1 MLDERKEEAFC
12 TILREELQLATG
24 CTEPI
29 AVAYCA
35 ARLRQVLGQR
45 PCRILA
51 EVSGNILKNV
61 KSVVVPNTGGR
72 RGLPAAIAVG
82 MVAGDPEARLQ
93 VIAHVTEA
101 DAPAIGDYLDSTD
114 IRIDC
119 PPTPR
124 MLDIR
129 LTGWTGDGHRAVV
142 HVANNH
148 TNIIYVERD
157 GEVLL
162 EKPHSDSAEDNL
174 QDKSVFKYFLKRL
187 AQMLVTL
194 FIVSILVFVL
204 ANFIGDPVNML
215 VSPKAPP
222 EVREQVREELGLN
235 RPILEQYVSF
245 VTNAVKGDFGK
256 SYIYKVDVLSLI
268 AQRVPATLELV
279 FVSVVLA
286 LVISIPL
293 GVYAGAFPKRKSS
306 TLVMG
311 GSILG
316 ISLPSFF
323 IGIMLIYIFSL
334 KLHWFPSSGRGATAP
349 FLGMNFS
356 LFAPGGLKYIILP
369 AFTLSVTNIASLV
382 RLTRAG
388 VMENMRQ
395 DYIKFAR
402 AKGVSTRKVLFGHA
416 LKNALIPVITVFG
429 MEIGSLI
436 AFTTVTETIFSW
448 PGLGKLLIDSINSVD
463 RPVIVA
469 YLILTTVLFVFIN
482 FVVDLLYTVIDP
494 RIQFR

>member
-1 MLDERKEEAFC
+1 M
-12 TILREELQLATG
+12 
-24 CTEPI
+24 
-29 AVAYCA
+29 
-35 ARLRQVLGQR
+35 
-45 PCRILA
+45 
-51 EVSGNILKNV
+51 
-61 KSVVVPNTGGR
+61 
-72 RGLPAAIAVG
+72 
-82 MVAGDPEARLQ
+82 
-93 VIAHVTEA
+93 
-101 DAPAIGDYLDSTD
+101 
-114 IRIDC
+114 
-119 PPTPR
+119 
-124 MLDIR
+124 
-129 LTGWTGDGHRAVV
+129 
-142 HVANNH
+142 
-148 TNIIYVERD
+148 
-157 GEVLL
+157 
-162 EKPHSDSAEDNL
+162 
-174 QDKSVFKYFLKRL
+174 FKYFLKRL
-187 AQMLVTL
+187 AQMVVTL

-245 VTNAVKGDFGK
+245 VTNAFKGDFGK
-256 SYIYKVDVLSLI
+256 SYIYNVLSLI

-349 FLGMNFS
+349 FLGMDFS

-436 AFTTVTETIFSW
+436 AFTTVTETIYSW

-494 RIQFR
+494 RIEFR

>member
-1 MLDERKEEAFC
+1 M
-12 TILREELQLATG
+12 
-24 CTEPI
+24 
-29 AVAYCA
+29 
-35 ARLRQVLGQR
+35 
-45 PCRILA
+45 
-51 EVSGNILKNV
+51 
-61 KSVVVPNTGGR
+61 
-72 RGLPAAIAVG
+72 
-82 MVAGDPEARLQ
+82 
-93 VIAHVTEA
+93 
-101 DAPAIGDYLDSTD
+101 
-114 IRIDC
+114 
-119 PPTPR
+119 
-124 MLDIR
+124 
-129 LTGWTGDGHRAVV
+129 
-142 HVANNH
+142 
-148 TNIIYVERD
+148 
-157 GEVLL
+157 
-162 EKPHSDSAEDNL
+162 
-174 QDKSVFKYFLKRL
+174 FKYFLKRL
-187 AQMLVTL
+187 AQMVVTL

-245 VTNAVKGDFGK
+245 VTNALKGDFGK

-279 FVSVVLA
+279 LVSVVLA

-334 KLHWFPSSGRGATAP
+334 KLHWFPSSGRGATMP

-436 AFTTVTETIFSW
+436 AFTTVTETIYSW

-494 RIQFR
+494 RIEFR

>member
-1 MLDERKEEAFC
+1 
-12 TILREELQLATG
+12 
-24 CTEPI
+24 
-29 AVAYCA
+29 
-35 ARLRQVLGQR
+35 
-45 PCRILA
+45 
-51 EVSGNILKNV
+51 
-61 KSVVVPNTGGR
+61 
-72 RGLPAAIAVG
+72 
-82 MVAGDPEARLQ
+82 
-93 VIAHVTEA
+93 
-101 DAPAIGDYLDSTD
+101 
-114 IRIDC
+114 
-119 PPTPR
+119 
-124 MLDIR
+124 
-129 LTGWTGDGHRAVV
+129 
-142 HVANNH
+142 
-148 TNIIYVERD
+148 
-157 GEVLL
+157 
-162 EKPHSDSAEDNL
+162 
-174 QDKSVFKYFLKRL
+174 
-187 AQMLVTL
+187 
-194 FIVSILVFVL
+194 
-204 ANFIGDPVNML
+204 
-215 VSPKAPP
+215 
-222 EVREQVREELGLN
+222 
-235 RPILEQYVSF
+235 
-245 VTNAVKGDFGK
+245 
-256 SYIYKVDVLSLI
+256 
-268 AQRVPATLELV
+268 
-279 FVSVVLA
+279 
-286 LVISIPL
+286 
-293 GVYAGAFPKRKSS
+293 
-306 TLVMG
+306 MG

-436 AFTTVTETIFSW
+436 AFTTVTETIYSW

>member
-1 MLDERKEEAFC
+1 M
-12 TILREELQLATG
+12 
-24 CTEPI
+24 
-29 AVAYCA
+29 
-35 ARLRQVLGQR
+35 
-45 PCRILA
+45 
-51 EVSGNILKNV
+51 
-61 KSVVVPNTGGR
+61 
-72 RGLPAAIAVG
+72 
-82 MVAGDPEARLQ
+82 
-93 VIAHVTEA
+93 
-101 DAPAIGDYLDSTD
+101 
-114 IRIDC
+114 
-119 PPTPR
+119 
-124 MLDIR
+124 
-129 LTGWTGDGHRAVV
+129 
-142 HVANNH
+142 
-148 TNIIYVERD
+148 
-157 GEVLL
+157 
-162 EKPHSDSAEDNL
+162 
-174 QDKSVFKYFLKRL
+174 FKYFLKRL
-187 AQMLVTL
+187 AQMVVTL

-245 VTNAVKGDFGK
+245 VTNALKGDFGK

-279 FVSVVLA
+279 LVSVVLA

-334 KLHWFPSSGRGATAP
+334 KLHWFPSSGRGATIP

-436 AFTTVTETIFSW
+436 AFTTVTETIYSW
-448 PGLGKLLIDSINSVD
+448 PGLGKLLIDAINSVD

-494 RIQFR
+494 RIEFR

>member
-1 MLDERKEEAFC
+1 M
-12 TILREELQLATG
+12 
-24 CTEPI
+24 
-29 AVAYCA
+29 
-35 ARLRQVLGQR
+35 
-45 PCRILA
+45 
-51 EVSGNILKNV
+51 
-61 KSVVVPNTGGR
+61 
-72 RGLPAAIAVG
+72 
-82 MVAGDPEARLQ
+82 
-93 VIAHVTEA
+93 
-101 DAPAIGDYLDSTD
+101 
-114 IRIDC
+114 
-119 PPTPR
+119 
-124 MLDIR
+124 
-129 LTGWTGDGHRAVV
+129 
-142 HVANNH
+142 
-148 TNIIYVERD
+148 
-157 GEVLL
+157 
-162 EKPHSDSAEDNL
+162 
-174 QDKSVFKYFLKRL
+174 FKYFLKRL

-245 VTNAVKGDFGK
+245 VTNAFKGDFGK

-395 DYIKFAR
+395 DYIK
-402 AKGVSTRKVLFGHA
+402 STRHFPACSHNFPKAGDARFQGRSRLFC
-416 LKNALIPVITVFG
+416 L
-429 MEIGSLI
+429 
-436 AFTTVTETIFSW
+436 
-448 PGLGKLLIDSINSVD
+448 LGKFPYLDESRRILMAVSSKTSSKTRFYYTATRRISSAAVQPSIW
-463 RPVIVA
+463 A
-469 YLILTTVLFVFIN
+469 
-482 FVVDLLYTVIDP
+482 
-494 RIQFR
+494 

>member
-1 MLDERKEEAFC
+1 M
-12 TILREELQLATG
+12 
-24 CTEPI
+24 
-29 AVAYCA
+29 
-35 ARLRQVLGQR
+35 
-45 PCRILA
+45 
-51 EVSGNILKNV
+51 
-61 KSVVVPNTGGR
+61 
-72 RGLPAAIAVG
+72 
-82 MVAGDPEARLQ
+82 
-93 VIAHVTEA
+93 
-101 DAPAIGDYLDSTD
+101 
-114 IRIDC
+114 
-119 PPTPR
+119 
-124 MLDIR
+124 
-129 LTGWTGDGHRAVV
+129 
-142 HVANNH
+142 
-148 TNIIYVERD
+148 
-157 GEVLL
+157 
-162 EKPHSDSAEDNL
+162 
-174 QDKSVFKYFLKRL
+174 FKYFLKRL
-187 AQMLVTL
+187 AQMVVTL

-235 RPILEQYVSF
+235 KPILEQYVSF
-245 VTNAVKGDFGK
+245 VTNALKGDFGK

-268 AQRVPATLELV
+268 VQRLPATLELV
-279 FVSVVLA
+279 LVSAVLA

-311 GSILG
+311 SSILG

-334 KLHWFPSSGRGATAP
+334 KLHWFPSSGRGATMP

-369 AFTLSVTNIASLV
+369 ALTLSVTNIASLV

-436 AFTTVTETIFSW
+436 AFTTVTETIYSW

-494 RIQFR
+494 RIDFR

>member
-1 MLDERKEEAFC
+1 M
-12 TILREELQLATG
+12 
-24 CTEPI
+24 
-29 AVAYCA
+29 
-35 ARLRQVLGQR
+35 
-45 PCRILA
+45 
-51 EVSGNILKNV
+51 
-61 KSVVVPNTGGR
+61 
-72 RGLPAAIAVG
+72 
-82 MVAGDPEARLQ
+82 
-93 VIAHVTEA
+93 
-101 DAPAIGDYLDSTD
+101 
-114 IRIDC
+114 
-119 PPTPR
+119 
-124 MLDIR
+124 
-129 LTGWTGDGHRAVV
+129 
-142 HVANNH
+142 
-148 TNIIYVERD
+148 
-157 GEVLL
+157 
-162 EKPHSDSAEDNL
+162 
-174 QDKSVFKYFLKRL
+174 FKYFLKRL
-187 AQMLVTL
+187 AQMVVTL

-245 VTNAVKGDFGK
+245 VTNALKGDFGK

-279 FVSVVLA
+279 LVSVVLA

-349 FLGMNFS
+349 FLGMDFS

-369 AFTLSVTNIASLV
+369 ALTLSVTNIASLV

-436 AFTTVTETIFSW
+436 AFTTVTETIYSW

-494 RIQFR
+494 RIEFR

>member
-1 MLDERKEEAFC
+1 M
-12 TILREELQLATG
+12 
-24 CTEPI
+24 
-29 AVAYCA
+29 
-35 ARLRQVLGQR
+35 
-45 PCRILA
+45 
-51 EVSGNILKNV
+51 
-61 KSVVVPNTGGR
+61 
-72 RGLPAAIAVG
+72 
-82 MVAGDPEARLQ
+82 
-93 VIAHVTEA
+93 
-101 DAPAIGDYLDSTD
+101 
-114 IRIDC
+114 
-119 PPTPR
+119 
-124 MLDIR
+124 
-129 LTGWTGDGHRAVV
+129 
-142 HVANNH
+142 
-148 TNIIYVERD
+148 
-157 GEVLL
+157 
-162 EKPHSDSAEDNL
+162 
-174 QDKSVFKYFLKRL
+174 FKYFLKRL
-187 AQMLVTL
+187 AQMVVTL

-245 VTNAVKGDFGK
+245 VTNALKGDFGK

-279 FVSVVLA
+279 LVSVVLA

-306 TLVMG
+306 TVVMG

-436 AFTTVTETIFSW
+436 AFTTVTETIYSW

-494 RIQFR
+494 RIEFR

>member
-1 MLDERKEEAFC
+1 M
-12 TILREELQLATG
+12 
-24 CTEPI
+24 
-29 AVAYCA
+29 
-35 ARLRQVLGQR
+35 
-45 PCRILA
+45 
-51 EVSGNILKNV
+51 
-61 KSVVVPNTGGR
+61 
-72 RGLPAAIAVG
+72 
-82 MVAGDPEARLQ
+82 
-93 VIAHVTEA
+93 
-101 DAPAIGDYLDSTD
+101 
-114 IRIDC
+114 
-119 PPTPR
+119 
-124 MLDIR
+124 
-129 LTGWTGDGHRAVV
+129 
-142 HVANNH
+142 
-148 TNIIYVERD
+148 
-157 GEVLL
+157 
-162 EKPHSDSAEDNL
+162 
-174 QDKSVFKYFLKRL
+174 FKYFLKRL

-279 FVSVVLA
+279 SVSVVLA

>member
-1 MLDERKEEAFC
+1 M
-12 TILREELQLATG
+12 
-24 CTEPI
+24 
-29 AVAYCA
+29 
-35 ARLRQVLGQR
+35 
-45 PCRILA
+45 
-51 EVSGNILKNV
+51 
-61 KSVVVPNTGGR
+61 
-72 RGLPAAIAVG
+72 
-82 MVAGDPEARLQ
+82 
-93 VIAHVTEA
+93 
-101 DAPAIGDYLDSTD
+101 
-114 IRIDC
+114 
-119 PPTPR
+119 
-124 MLDIR
+124 
-129 LTGWTGDGHRAVV
+129 
-142 HVANNH
+142 
-148 TNIIYVERD
+148 
-157 GEVLL
+157 
-162 EKPHSDSAEDNL
+162 
-174 QDKSVFKYFLKRL
+174 FKYFLKRL
-187 AQMLVTL
+187 AQMVVTL

-245 VTNAVKGDFGK
+245 VTNALKGDFGK

-268 AQRVPATLELV
+268 VQRVPATLELV

-334 KLHWFPSSGRGATAP
+334 KLHWFPSSGRGATMP

-369 AFTLSVTNIASLV
+369 ALTLSVTNIASLV

-436 AFTTVTETIFSW
+436 AFTTVTETIYSW

-494 RIQFR
+494 RIDFR

>member
-1 MLDERKEEAFC
+1 M
-12 TILREELQLATG
+12 
-24 CTEPI
+24 
-29 AVAYCA
+29 
-35 ARLRQVLGQR
+35 
-45 PCRILA
+45 
-51 EVSGNILKNV
+51 
-61 KSVVVPNTGGR
+61 
-72 RGLPAAIAVG
+72 
-82 MVAGDPEARLQ
+82 
-93 VIAHVTEA
+93 
-101 DAPAIGDYLDSTD
+101 
-114 IRIDC
+114 
-119 PPTPR
+119 
-124 MLDIR
+124 
-129 LTGWTGDGHRAVV
+129 
-142 HVANNH
+142 
-148 TNIIYVERD
+148 
-157 GEVLL
+157 
-162 EKPHSDSAEDNL
+162 
-174 QDKSVFKYFLKRL
+174 FKYFLKRL
-187 AQMLVTL
+187 AQMVVTL

-245 VTNAVKGDFGK
+245 VTNALKGDFGK
-256 SYIYKVDVLSLI
+256 SYIYRVDVLSLI

-279 FVSVVLA
+279 LVSVVLA

-334 KLHWFPSSGRGATAP
+334 KLHWFPSSGRGATIP

-436 AFTTVTETIFSW
+436 AFTTVTETIYSW

-494 RIQFR
+494 RIEFR

>member
-1 MLDERKEEAFC
+1 M
-12 TILREELQLATG
+12 
-24 CTEPI
+24 
-29 AVAYCA
+29 
-35 ARLRQVLGQR
+35 
-45 PCRILA
+45 
-51 EVSGNILKNV
+51 
-61 KSVVVPNTGGR
+61 
-72 RGLPAAIAVG
+72 
-82 MVAGDPEARLQ
+82 
-93 VIAHVTEA
+93 
-101 DAPAIGDYLDSTD
+101 
-114 IRIDC
+114 
-119 PPTPR
+119 
-124 MLDIR
+124 
-129 LTGWTGDGHRAVV
+129 
-142 HVANNH
+142 
-148 TNIIYVERD
+148 
-157 GEVLL
+157 
-162 EKPHSDSAEDNL
+162 
-174 QDKSVFKYFLKRL
+174 FKYFLKRL
-187 AQMLVTL
+187 AQMVVTL

-245 VTNAVKGDFGK
+245 VTNALKGDFGK

-279 FVSVVLA
+279 LVSVVLA

-334 KLHWFPSSGRGATAP
+334 KLHWFPSSGRGATIP

-436 AFTTVTETIFSW
+436 AFTTVTETIYSW

-494 RIQFR
+494 RIEFR

>member
-1 MLDERKEEAFC
+1 M
-12 TILREELQLATG
+12 
-24 CTEPI
+24 
-29 AVAYCA
+29 
-35 ARLRQVLGQR
+35 
-45 PCRILA
+45 
-51 EVSGNILKNV
+51 
-61 KSVVVPNTGGR
+61 
-72 RGLPAAIAVG
+72 
-82 MVAGDPEARLQ
+82 
-93 VIAHVTEA
+93 
-101 DAPAIGDYLDSTD
+101 
-114 IRIDC
+114 
-119 PPTPR
+119 
-124 MLDIR
+124 
-129 LTGWTGDGHRAVV
+129 
-142 HVANNH
+142 
-148 TNIIYVERD
+148 
-157 GEVLL
+157 
-162 EKPHSDSAEDNL
+162 
-174 QDKSVFKYFLKRL
+174 FKYFLKRL
-187 AQMLVTL
+187 AQMVVTL

-245 VTNAVKGDFGK
+245 VTNALKGDFGK

-279 FVSVVLA
+279 LVSVVLA

-334 KLHWFPSSGRGATAP
+334 KLHWFPSSGRGATIP

-402 AKGVSTRKVLFGHA
+402 AKGVSTRKVLFGHT

-436 AFTTVTETIFSW
+436 AFTTVTETIYSW

-494 RIQFR
+494 RIEFR

>member
-1 MLDERKEEAFC
+1 M
-12 TILREELQLATG
+12 
-24 CTEPI
+24 
-29 AVAYCA
+29 
-35 ARLRQVLGQR
+35 
-45 PCRILA
+45 
-51 EVSGNILKNV
+51 
-61 KSVVVPNTGGR
+61 
-72 RGLPAAIAVG
+72 
-82 MVAGDPEARLQ
+82 
-93 VIAHVTEA
+93 
-101 DAPAIGDYLDSTD
+101 
-114 IRIDC
+114 
-119 PPTPR
+119 
-124 MLDIR
+124 
-129 LTGWTGDGHRAVV
+129 
-142 HVANNH
+142 
-148 TNIIYVERD
+148 
-157 GEVLL
+157 
-162 EKPHSDSAEDNL
+162 
-174 QDKSVFKYFLKRL
+174 FKYSLKRL
-187 AQMLVTL
+187 AQMVVTL

-245 VTNAVKGDFGK
+245 VTNALKGDFGK

-268 AQRVPATLELV
+268 VQRVPATLELV

-334 KLHWFPSSGRGATAP
+334 KLHWFPSSGRGATIP

-369 AFTLSVTNIASLV
+369 ALTLSVTNIASLV

-436 AFTTVTETIFSW
+436 AFTTVTETIYSW

-494 RIQFR
+494 RIDFR

>member
-1 MLDERKEEAFC
+1 M
-12 TILREELQLATG
+12 
-24 CTEPI
+24 
-29 AVAYCA
+29 
-35 ARLRQVLGQR
+35 
-45 PCRILA
+45 
-51 EVSGNILKNV
+51 
-61 KSVVVPNTGGR
+61 
-72 RGLPAAIAVG
+72 
-82 MVAGDPEARLQ
+82 
-93 VIAHVTEA
+93 
-101 DAPAIGDYLDSTD
+101 
-114 IRIDC
+114 
-119 PPTPR
+119 
-124 MLDIR
+124 
-129 LTGWTGDGHRAVV
+129 
-142 HVANNH
+142 
-148 TNIIYVERD
+148 
-157 GEVLL
+157 
-162 EKPHSDSAEDNL
+162 
-174 QDKSVFKYFLKRL
+174 FKYFLKRL
-187 AQMLVTL
+187 AQMVVTL

-245 VTNAVKGDFGK
+245 VTNALKGDFGK

-279 FVSVVLA
+279 LVSVVLA

-334 KLHWFPSSGRGATAP
+334 KLHWFPSSGRGATMP

-436 AFTTVTETIFSW
+436 AFTTVTETIYSW

-494 RIQFR
+494 RINFR

>member
-1 MLDERKEEAFC
+1 M
-12 TILREELQLATG
+12 
-24 CTEPI
+24 
-29 AVAYCA
+29 
-35 ARLRQVLGQR
+35 
-45 PCRILA
+45 
-51 EVSGNILKNV
+51 
-61 KSVVVPNTGGR
+61 
-72 RGLPAAIAVG
+72 
-82 MVAGDPEARLQ
+82 
-93 VIAHVTEA
+93 
-101 DAPAIGDYLDSTD
+101 
-114 IRIDC
+114 
-119 PPTPR
+119 
-124 MLDIR
+124 
-129 LTGWTGDGHRAVV
+129 
-142 HVANNH
+142 
-148 TNIIYVERD
+148 
-157 GEVLL
+157 
-162 EKPHSDSAEDNL
+162 
-174 QDKSVFKYFLKRL
+174 FKYFLKRL
-187 AQMLVTL
+187 AQMVVTL

-245 VTNAVKGDFGK
+245 ITNAFKGDFGK
-256 SYIYKVDVLSLI
+256 SYIYKVDALSLI
-268 AQRVPATLELV
+268 AQRVPA
-279 FVSVVLA
+279 
-286 LVISIPL
+286 IPL

-306 TLVMG
+306 TLVLG

-349 FLGMNFS
+349 FLGMDFS

-369 AFTLSVTNIASLV
+369 ALTLSVPNIASLV

-402 AKGVSTRKVLFGHA
+402 AKGVSTRKVLLGHA

-436 AFTTVTETIFSW
+436 AFTTVTETIYSW

-494 RIQFR
+494 RIKIR

>member
-1 MLDERKEEAFC
+1 M
-12 TILREELQLATG
+12 
-24 CTEPI
+24 
-29 AVAYCA
+29 
-35 ARLRQVLGQR
+35 
-45 PCRILA
+45 
-51 EVSGNILKNV
+51 
-61 KSVVVPNTGGR
+61 
-72 RGLPAAIAVG
+72 
-82 MVAGDPEARLQ
+82 
-93 VIAHVTEA
+93 
-101 DAPAIGDYLDSTD
+101 
-114 IRIDC
+114 
-119 PPTPR
+119 
-124 MLDIR
+124 
-129 LTGWTGDGHRAVV
+129 
-142 HVANNH
+142 
-148 TNIIYVERD
+148 
-157 GEVLL
+157 
-162 EKPHSDSAEDNL
+162 
-174 QDKSVFKYFLKRL
+174 FKYFLKRL
-187 AQMLVTL
+187 AQMVVTL

-245 VTNAVKGDFGK
+245 VTNALKGDFGK

-268 AQRVPATLELV
+268 AQRVPATLELD

-323 IGIMLIYIFSL
+323 IGIMLIYIFSQ

-416 LKNALIPVITVFG
+416 L
-429 MEIGSLI
+429 
-436 AFTTVTETIFSW
+436 
-448 PGLGKLLIDSINSVD
+448 
-463 RPVIVA
+463 
-469 YLILTTVLFVFIN
+469 
-482 FVVDLLYTVIDP
+482 
-494 RIQFR
+494 

>member
-1 MLDERKEEAFC
+1 M
-12 TILREELQLATG
+12 
-24 CTEPI
+24 
-29 AVAYCA
+29 
-35 ARLRQVLGQR
+35 
-45 PCRILA
+45 
-51 EVSGNILKNV
+51 
-61 KSVVVPNTGGR
+61 
-72 RGLPAAIAVG
+72 
-82 MVAGDPEARLQ
+82 
-93 VIAHVTEA
+93 
-101 DAPAIGDYLDSTD
+101 
-114 IRIDC
+114 
-119 PPTPR
+119 
-124 MLDIR
+124 
-129 LTGWTGDGHRAVV
+129 
-142 HVANNH
+142 
-148 TNIIYVERD
+148 
-157 GEVLL
+157 
-162 EKPHSDSAEDNL
+162 
-174 QDKSVFKYFLKRL
+174 FKYFLKRL
-187 AQMLVTL
+187 AQMVVTL

-245 VTNAVKGDFGK
+245 VTNALKGDFGK

-268 AQRVPATLELV
+268 VQRVPATLELV

-334 KLHWFPSSGRGATAP
+334 KLHWFPSSGRGATMP

-494 RIQFR
+494 RIKFR

>member
-1 MLDERKEEAFC
+1 M
-12 TILREELQLATG
+12 
-24 CTEPI
+24 
-29 AVAYCA
+29 
-35 ARLRQVLGQR
+35 
-45 PCRILA
+45 
-51 EVSGNILKNV
+51 
-61 KSVVVPNTGGR
+61 
-72 RGLPAAIAVG
+72 
-82 MVAGDPEARLQ
+82 
-93 VIAHVTEA
+93 
-101 DAPAIGDYLDSTD
+101 
-114 IRIDC
+114 
-119 PPTPR
+119 
-124 MLDIR
+124 
-129 LTGWTGDGHRAVV
+129 
-142 HVANNH
+142 
-148 TNIIYVERD
+148 
-157 GEVLL
+157 
-162 EKPHSDSAEDNL
+162 
-174 QDKSVFKYFLKRL
+174 FKYFLKRL
-187 AQMLVTL
+187 AQMVVTL

-215 VSPKAPP
+215 VSSKAPP

-245 VTNAVKGDFGK
+245 VTNALKGDFGK

-279 FVSVVLA
+279 LVSVVLA

-334 KLHWFPSSGRGATAP
+334 KLHWFPSSGRGATIP

-436 AFTTVTETIFSW
+436 AFTTVTETIYSW

-494 RIQFR
+494 RIEFR

>member
-1 MLDERKEEAFC
+1 M
-12 TILREELQLATG
+12 
-24 CTEPI
+24 
-29 AVAYCA
+29 
-35 ARLRQVLGQR
+35 
-45 PCRILA
+45 
-51 EVSGNILKNV
+51 
-61 KSVVVPNTGGR
+61 
-72 RGLPAAIAVG
+72 
-82 MVAGDPEARLQ
+82 
-93 VIAHVTEA
+93 
-101 DAPAIGDYLDSTD
+101 
-114 IRIDC
+114 
-119 PPTPR
+119 
-124 MLDIR
+124 
-129 LTGWTGDGHRAVV
+129 
-142 HVANNH
+142 
-148 TNIIYVERD
+148 
-157 GEVLL
+157 
-162 EKPHSDSAEDNL
+162 
-174 QDKSVFKYFLKRL
+174 FKYFLKRL

-395 DYIKFAR
+395 DYIKFSR

>member
-1 MLDERKEEAFC
+1 M
-12 TILREELQLATG
+12 
-24 CTEPI
+24 
-29 AVAYCA
+29 
-35 ARLRQVLGQR
+35 
-45 PCRILA
+45 
-51 EVSGNILKNV
+51 
-61 KSVVVPNTGGR
+61 
-72 RGLPAAIAVG
+72 
-82 MVAGDPEARLQ
+82 
-93 VIAHVTEA
+93 
-101 DAPAIGDYLDSTD
+101 
-114 IRIDC
+114 
-119 PPTPR
+119 
-124 MLDIR
+124 
-129 LTGWTGDGHRAVV
+129 
-142 HVANNH
+142 
-148 TNIIYVERD
+148 
-157 GEVLL
+157 
-162 EKPHSDSAEDNL
+162 
-174 QDKSVFKYFLKRL
+174 FKYFLKRL

-268 AQRVPATLELV
+268 ARRVPATLELV

>member
-1 MLDERKEEAFC
+1 
-12 TILREELQLATG
+12 
-24 CTEPI
+24 
-29 AVAYCA
+29 
-35 ARLRQVLGQR
+35 
-45 PCRILA
+45 
-51 EVSGNILKNV
+51 
-61 KSVVVPNTGGR
+61 
-72 RGLPAAIAVG
+72 
-82 MVAGDPEARLQ
+82 MV
-93 VIAHVTEA
+93 
-101 DAPAIGDYLDSTD
+101 
-114 IRIDC
+114 
-119 PPTPR
+119 
-124 MLDIR
+124 
-129 LTGWTGDGHRAVV
+129 
-142 HVANNH
+142 
-148 TNIIYVERD
+148 
-157 GEVLL
+157 
-162 EKPHSDSAEDNL
+162 
-174 QDKSVFKYFLKRL
+174 
-187 AQMLVTL
+187 VTL

-245 VTNAVKGDFGK
+245 VTNALKGDFGK

-268 AQRVPATLELV
+268 VQRLPATLELV
-279 FVSVVLA
+279 LVSAVLA

-334 KLHWFPSSGRGATAP
+334 KLHWFPSSGRGATMP

-369 AFTLSVTNIASLV
+369 ALTLSVTNIASLV

-436 AFTTVTETIFSW
+436 AFTTVTETIYSW

-494 RIQFR
+494 RIDFR

>member
-1 MLDERKEEAFC
+1 M
-12 TILREELQLATG
+12 
-24 CTEPI
+24 
-29 AVAYCA
+29 
-35 ARLRQVLGQR
+35 
-45 PCRILA
+45 
-51 EVSGNILKNV
+51 
-61 KSVVVPNTGGR
+61 
-72 RGLPAAIAVG
+72 
-82 MVAGDPEARLQ
+82 
-93 VIAHVTEA
+93 
-101 DAPAIGDYLDSTD
+101 
-114 IRIDC
+114 
-119 PPTPR
+119 
-124 MLDIR
+124 
-129 LTGWTGDGHRAVV
+129 
-142 HVANNH
+142 
-148 TNIIYVERD
+148 
-157 GEVLL
+157 
-162 EKPHSDSAEDNL
+162 
-174 QDKSVFKYFLKRL
+174 FKYFLKRL

-279 FVSVVLA
+279 LVSVVLA

>member
-1 MLDERKEEAFC
+1 M
-12 TILREELQLATG
+12 
-24 CTEPI
+24 
-29 AVAYCA
+29 
-35 ARLRQVLGQR
+35 
-45 PCRILA
+45 
-51 EVSGNILKNV
+51 
-61 KSVVVPNTGGR
+61 
-72 RGLPAAIAVG
+72 
-82 MVAGDPEARLQ
+82 
-93 VIAHVTEA
+93 
-101 DAPAIGDYLDSTD
+101 
-114 IRIDC
+114 
-119 PPTPR
+119 
-124 MLDIR
+124 
-129 LTGWTGDGHRAVV
+129 
-142 HVANNH
+142 
-148 TNIIYVERD
+148 
-157 GEVLL
+157 
-162 EKPHSDSAEDNL
+162 
-174 QDKSVFKYFLKRL
+174 FKYFLKRL
-187 AQMLVTL
+187 AQMVVTL

-245 VTNAVKGDFGK
+245 VTNAFMGDFGK

-279 FVSVVLA
+279 LVSVVLA

-334 KLHWFPSSGRGATAP
+334 KLHWLPSSGRGATIP

-436 AFTTVTETIFSW
+436 AFTTVTETIYSW

-494 RIQFR
+494 RIEFR

>member
-1 MLDERKEEAFC
+1 M
-12 TILREELQLATG
+12 
-24 CTEPI
+24 
-29 AVAYCA
+29 
-35 ARLRQVLGQR
+35 
-45 PCRILA
+45 
-51 EVSGNILKNV
+51 
-61 KSVVVPNTGGR
+61 
-72 RGLPAAIAVG
+72 
-82 MVAGDPEARLQ
+82 
-93 VIAHVTEA
+93 
-101 DAPAIGDYLDSTD
+101 
-114 IRIDC
+114 
-119 PPTPR
+119 
-124 MLDIR
+124 
-129 LTGWTGDGHRAVV
+129 
-142 HVANNH
+142 
-148 TNIIYVERD
+148 
-157 GEVLL
+157 
-162 EKPHSDSAEDNL
+162 
-174 QDKSVFKYFLKRL
+174 FKYFLKRL
-187 AQMLVTL
+187 AQMVVTL

-222 EVREQVREELGLN
+222 EVRDQVREELGLN
-235 RPILEQYVSF
+235 KPILEQYAIF
-245 VTNAVKGDFGK
+245 VTNALKGDFGK
-256 SYIYKVDVLSLI
+256 SYIYKEDVLSLI
-268 AQRVPATLELV
+268 AQRAPATLELV

-416 LKNALIPVITVFG
+416 LKNALIPVMTVIGLGLGNLLGG
-429 MEIGSLI
+429 MVL
-436 AFTTVTETIFSW
+436 VETIFKW
-448 PGLGKLLIDSINSVD
+448 PGVGQFAYESVMAADYPAIIGVALLIALNYMIIN
-463 RPVIVA
+463 
-469 YLILTTVLFVFIN
+469 T
-482 FVVDLLYTVIDP
+482 VVDILYGIIDP
-494 RIQFR
+494 RVRCN

>member
-1 MLDERKEEAFC
+1 M
-12 TILREELQLATG
+12 
-24 CTEPI
+24 
-29 AVAYCA
+29 
-35 ARLRQVLGQR
+35 
-45 PCRILA
+45 
-51 EVSGNILKNV
+51 
-61 KSVVVPNTGGR
+61 
-72 RGLPAAIAVG
+72 
-82 MVAGDPEARLQ
+82 
-93 VIAHVTEA
+93 
-101 DAPAIGDYLDSTD
+101 
-114 IRIDC
+114 
-119 PPTPR
+119 
-124 MLDIR
+124 
-129 LTGWTGDGHRAVV
+129 
-142 HVANNH
+142 
-148 TNIIYVERD
+148 
-157 GEVLL
+157 
-162 EKPHSDSAEDNL
+162 
-174 QDKSVFKYFLKRL
+174 FKYFLKRL
-187 AQMLVTL
+187 AQMVVTL

-235 RPILEQYVSF
+235 RPILEQYISF
-245 VTNAVKGDFGK
+245 VTNALKGDFGK

-279 FVSVVLA
+279 LVSVVLA

-334 KLHWFPSSGRGATAP
+334 KLHWFPSSGRGTTIP

-436 AFTTVTETIFSW
+436 AFTTVTETIYSW

-494 RIQFR
+494 RIEFR

>member
-1 MLDERKEEAFC
+1 
-12 TILREELQLATG
+12 
-24 CTEPI
+24 
-29 AVAYCA
+29 
-35 ARLRQVLGQR
+35 
-45 PCRILA
+45 
-51 EVSGNILKNV
+51 
-61 KSVVVPNTGGR
+61 
-72 RGLPAAIAVG
+72 
-82 MVAGDPEARLQ
+82 MV
-93 VIAHVTEA
+93 
-101 DAPAIGDYLDSTD
+101 
-114 IRIDC
+114 
-119 PPTPR
+119 
-124 MLDIR
+124 
-129 LTGWTGDGHRAVV
+129 
-142 HVANNH
+142 
-148 TNIIYVERD
+148 
-157 GEVLL
+157 
-162 EKPHSDSAEDNL
+162 
-174 QDKSVFKYFLKRL
+174 
-187 AQMLVTL
+187 VTL

-245 VTNAVKGDFGK
+245 VTNALKGDFGK

-268 AQRVPATLELV
+268 VQRVPATLELV

-334 KLHWFPSSGRGATAP
+334 KLHWFPSSGRGATMP

-369 AFTLSVTNIASLV
+369 ALTLSVTNIASLV

-436 AFTTVTETIFSW
+436 AFTTVTETIYSW

-494 RIQFR
+494 RIDFR